1 MSQKTKIIAEIGI
14 NHNGKESVA
23 KKLIMQAKKAGA
35 DFVKFQSFNPELLV
49 IKKMTLANYQKIKE
63 KNFKKMIEMLKKFQ
77 LDEKTQKRL
86 QRFSQKIKIG
96 FLSSPFEEKSLEFLV
111 KKLKIGII
119 KIPSGEIT
127 NYPFLKRIGKT
138 KKKIILSTGMSNL
151 DEVKNAIQV
160 LFSSGIKRKDLTI
173 LHCNS
178 SYPTNIKDLN
188 LNVLKTLSE
197 KFKVSVGF
205 SDHSKSLDA
214 PIVAVSLG
222 AKIIEKH
229 LTLNCNQSGPDHS
242 SSLNPNEFAKMV
254 KKIRETEKMLGSY
267 VKKVTKSEKKNIV
280 FARKSIVAKKIIKKG
295 EKFSE
300 QNITV
305 KRPGSGVS
313 PYLWN
318 KIIGKKAKKNFSYD
332 DLIS

>member
-229 LTLNCNQSGPDHS
+229 LTLNCNQSGHDHS
-242 SSLNPNEFAKMV
+242 SGLNPN
-254 KKIRETEKMLGSY
+254 
-267 VKKVTKSEKKNIV
+267 
-280 FARKSIVAKKIIKKG
+280 
-295 EKFSE
+295 
-300 QNITV
+300 
-305 KRPGSGVS
+305 
-313 PYLWN
+313 
-318 KIIGKKAKKNFSYD
+318 
-332 DLIS
+332 

>member
-86 QRFSQKIKIG
+86 LRFSQKIKIG

>member
-23 KKLIMQAKKAGA
+23 RELILQAKKAGA

-49 IKKMTLANYQKIKE
+49 TKKMTLANYQKIKE
-63 KNFKKMIEMLKKFQ
+63 KNFKKMIEMLKKFH

-86 QRFSQKIKIG
+86 QKFSQKNKIG

-127 NYPFLKRIGKT
+127 NYPFLKKIGKT

-151 DEVKNAIQV
+151 DEVKNAVQV
-160 LFSSGIKRKDLTI
+160 LFSSGIKKKDLTI

-188 LNVLKTLSE
+188 LNVLKTLSN
-197 KFKVSVGF
+197 KFKASVGF

-229 LTLNCNQSGPDHS
+229 FTLNCNQSGPDHS

-254 KKIRETEKMLGSY
+254 KKIRETEKMLGSK
-267 VKKVTKSEKKNIV
+267 VKKVTKSEKKNLV
-280 FARKSIVAKKIIKKG
+280 FARKSIVAKKTIKKG

-305 KRPGSGVS
+305 KRPGSGMS

-332 DLIS
+332 DLIN